1 MNYKEVRKVVEMYR
15 IEQGHK
21 SLSDACKH
29 AKVNYTVITNM
40 LNGRTEIKLPII
52 NELVEKLNEKFCI
65 KVIEGK
71 PLIVRR

>member
-1 MNYKEVRKVVEMYR
+1 MNYKEIRKVVTIY
-15 IEQGHK
+15 IFEQGFK

-29 AKVNYTVITNM
+29 AGVNYTVITNM
-40 LNGRTEIKLPII
+40 LNGRTEIKLPMI
-52 NELVEKLNEKFCI
+52 NELVENLNEKFCI

>member
-40 LNGRTEIKLPII
+40 INGRTEIKLPMI
-52 NELVEKLNEKFCI
+52 NELVENLNEKFCI
-65 KVIEGK
+65 KKIDGK